1 MLPKIRF
8 IASVSI
14 VYMLTVGVIGYLATV
29 AIPVAHA
36 EVPRTVQQPHA
47 PAKPAFV
54 VVAGKPVRLVIPD
67 YAIDLPVDEGFY
79 DSTTATWTLSETHAQ
94 FAMMTTLANNASGNT
109 FIYGHGTDVVFGK
122 LGATTPPPGTQ
133 ALIYTD
139 NNRVLSYRF
148 QDARNLTP
156 DDTSVF
162 NDYTGPSTLTLQT
175 CTGSLSE
182 WRTMFRFTF
191 EKVVQ

>member
-1 MLPKIRF
+1 MLRKIRF
-8 IASVSI
+8 IASVSS
-14 VYMLTVGVIGYLATV
+14 VYLLTVGVLGYLIAS

-36 EVPRTVQQPHA
+36 EVPRTVQRPHI
-47 PAKPAFV
+47 PTKPKFV
-54 VVAGKPVRLVIPD
+54 LVAGKPVRLVIPD
-67 YAIDLPVDEGFY
+67 YAIDLPVDEGYY
-79 DSTTATWTLSETHAQ
+79 DSASATWTLSETHAQ

-109 FIYGHGTDVVFGK
+109 FIYGHGTDAVFGK
-122 LGATTPPPGTQ
+122 LGATTPLPGTE

-139 NNRVLSYRF
+139 TNRVLSYRF

-156 DDTSVF
+156 NDTSVF
-162 NDYTGPSTLTLQT
+162 DDYNGPSTLTIQT

-191 EKVVQ
+191 EKVAQ